1 MHRTMMFLMLAG
13 AEAGGKVIE
22 LKGDTPM
29 LYFGQPQGNI
39 TLLHNAS
46 EPEKLTCSGEIEA
59 TDVRIVGTNITV
71 AQVIAQV
78 TTQQAQLTT
87 QQAQLTTLQTQAGI
101 PAMRLRLKGC
111 FQEWGQA
118 QHFPAGRIR
127 WYESKPFG
135 PDLWYDAR
143 PARSLQHCAELCAS
157 SDCHAFTYVPVSE
170 PNGISQGWA
179 CDAEIDLKPRE
190 CALFFVAPAPGS
202 NQIPPAP
209 FPPPGSPPPPP
220 EYVVHVTS
228 GRYPNE
234 VGWTLACSDGPTLR
248 GGAPFTGIISE
259 VVEGS
264 SCTLTM
270 TDSYGDGWNGATW
283 SGLGLR
289 ITLESQ
295 YGRSW
300 TKTFEA
306 GPSTSPPPPPPTPPP
321 PPSSLPGT
329 WGFDPSLSRR
339 YHSSLPACSQLLY
352 EAEYQS
358 PTASGSGDCG
368 SGSGETSSGSGDC
381 GSGSGEGGSGSGE
394 GGSGSGETGSGE
406 TGEMPSN
413 PNLGCMSAP
422 LFITV

>member
-1 MHRTMMFLMLAG
+1 
-13 AEAGGKVIE
+13 
-22 LKGDTPM
+22 
-29 LYFGQPQGNI
+29 
-39 TLLHNAS
+39 
-46 EPEKLTCSGEIEA
+46 
-59 TDVRIVGTNITV
+59 
-71 AQVIAQV
+71 
-78 TTQQAQLTT
+78 
-87 QQAQLTTLQTQAGI
+87 
-101 PAMRLRLKGC
+101 MRLRLKGC

-135 PDLWYDAR
+135 RGLWYEAR

-170 PNGISQGWA
+170 PNGIAQGWA
-179 CDAEIDLKPRE
+179 CDAEFDLKPRE

-209 FPPPGSPPPPP
+209 FPPPGSPPASP
-220 EYVVHVTS
+220 
-228 GRYPNE
+228 
-234 VGWTLACSDGPTLR
+234 
-248 GGAPFTGIISE
+248 
-259 VVEGS
+259 
-264 SCTLTM
+264 
-270 TDSYGDGWNGATW
+270 
-283 SGLGLR
+283 
-289 ITLESQ
+289 
-295 YGRSW
+295 
-300 TKTFEA
+300 
-306 GPSTSPPPPPPTPPP
+306 SPPPPPRCGTESRFYDWSYGGYRQCGNLLHMFYYCRYNSAMRAVCAICCTTSPPP
-321 PPSSLPGT
+321 LPAPPPSPPPSPPSSLPGT

-358 PTASGSGDCG
+358 PVTSPTASGSGDCG

-381 GSGSGEGGSGSGE
+381 GSGSGE